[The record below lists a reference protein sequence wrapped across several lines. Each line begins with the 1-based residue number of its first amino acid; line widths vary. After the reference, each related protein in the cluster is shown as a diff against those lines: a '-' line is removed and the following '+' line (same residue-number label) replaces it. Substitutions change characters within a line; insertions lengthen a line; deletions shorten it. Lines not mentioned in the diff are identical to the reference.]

1 MKVAVLD
8 DSEVM
13 CSILKEIVSFMGF
26 EVATFE
32 RVAPFIQSVR
42 REIPDYL
49 IIDAILQEDEDTNG
63 LEVIEQVR
71 QLPGLEASHY
81 ILLTANPAMFPPR
94 ERLHERQIELLTK
107 PCSLEDLEMALV

>member
-8 DSEVM
+8 DSKVM
-13 CSILKEIVSFMGF
+13 CSVLQEIVSFMGF

-32 RVAPFIQSVR
+32 RVAPFIQSGR
-42 REIPDYL
+42 LEIPDYL
-49 IIDAILQEDEDTNG
+49 IVDAMLQDDANG

-81 ILLTANPAMFPPR
+81 ILLTANPAMFRLR
-94 ERLHERQIELLTK
+94 ERLHERHIELLTK
-107 PCSLEDLEMALV
+107 PCSLEDLELALV